1 MASDFEKPD
10 KIHSLYEEEI
20 PNKMWTLPVSDLYM
34 VGRRSLPKLE
44 KMGIKTIGDLAKTDQ
59 NILIKKFGK
68 FGKMIWEYANGID
81 NNPVT
86 VNNDKP
92 KGIGNSVTLPQDVAN
107 IEKLEE
113 TLLALTEQVAY
124 RLRKQELLA
133 NVVNVQIKTNDFKT
147 FSHQRKLDEPT
158 DSTKY
163 LYKEA
168 KRLLDTLYQNSMNK
182 QIRLIGVR
190 VDNLEEKE
198 QMQISL
204 FNQTDTEKEKQ
215 RKVDKAVDAIK
226 EKFGYEMITRAGK
239 MKVGKLLRTD
249 KE

>member
-1 MASDFEKPD
+1 M
-10 KIHSLYEEEI
+10 
-20 PNKMWTLPVSDLYM
+20 
-34 VGRRSLPKLE
+34 
-44 KMGIKTIGDLAKTDQ
+44 
-59 NILIKKFGK
+59 
-68 FGKMIWEYANGID
+68 
-81 NNPVT
+81 
-86 VNNDKP
+86 
-92 KGIGNSVTLPQDVAN
+92 TLPQDVAN